1 MGAVQFSSGS
11 ALSASLAPQLPTP
24 SVCLPASGSGVH
36 ASSADAFYK
45 KTVLQF
51 PVPLPGVLWAGAE
64 PSPWSCS
71 VWWPGYVPV
80 ARHSST
86 LFEIKI
92 TALGQVDPTPVVGG
106 TVMR

>member
-1 MGAVQFSSGS
+1 M
-11 ALSASLAPQLPTP
+11 
-24 SVCLPASGSGVH
+24 
-36 ASSADAFYK
+36 
-45 KTVLQF
+45 
-51 PVPLPGVLWAGAE
+51 
-64 PSPWSCS
+64 
-71 VWWPGYVPV
+71 